1 MKKIES
7 EKIFDKMAWL
17 YLNIED
23 NEVIGIE
30 AKELL

>member
-7 EKIFDKMAWL
+7 EKIFDKMVWL
-17 YLNIED
+17 YLNTED

-30 AKELL
+30 AKGLL